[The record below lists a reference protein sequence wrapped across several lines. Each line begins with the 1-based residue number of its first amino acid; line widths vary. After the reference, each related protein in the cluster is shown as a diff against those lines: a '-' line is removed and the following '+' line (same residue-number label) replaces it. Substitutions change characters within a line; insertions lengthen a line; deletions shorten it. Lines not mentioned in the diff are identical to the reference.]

1 MAMFPPAFVAYCL
14 YKSWRVIGYKMNMIK
29 IDLAIHTM
37 LLPKLD
43 VVFQELLQ
51 FKNSSVVIRD

>member
-1 MAMFPPAFVAYCL
+1 
-14 YKSWRVIGYKMNMIK
+14 
-29 IDLAIHTM
+29 M

-51 FKNSSVVIRD
+51 FKNSLEIEELWLLDETYSEIQDLLTKLALAS

>member
-1 MAMFPPAFVAYCL
+1 
-14 YKSWRVIGYKMNMIK
+14 MNMIK
-29 IDLAIHTM
+29 VDLAVHTM

-51 FKNSSVVIRD
+51 FKNSPVVIRD